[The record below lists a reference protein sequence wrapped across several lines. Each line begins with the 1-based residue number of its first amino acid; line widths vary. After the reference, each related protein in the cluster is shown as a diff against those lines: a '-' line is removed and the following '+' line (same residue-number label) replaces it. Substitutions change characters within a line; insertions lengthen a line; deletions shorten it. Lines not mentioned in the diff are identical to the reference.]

1 MRSKDVPVLQ
11 QLVNA
16 ATDWRNTAA
25 SVNVALDMLT
35 TQINEQTVILAWNST
50 DNDWDVRTQ

>member
-1 MRSKDVPVLQ
+1 MRSVDVPVLQ

-16 ATDWRNTAA
+16 ANGWRTTAA
-25 SVNVALDMLT
+25 SVNVTLDMLT
-35 TQINEQTVILAWNST
+35 TQINGQAVILAWNST

>member
-1 MRSKDVPVLQ
+1 MRSADVSILQ

-25 SVNVALDMLT
+25 SVNVSLDMLT
-35 TQINEQTVILAWNST
+35 TQINGQSVILAWNTS